1 MSWGEVY
8 LLKMNE
14 TILLVDDE
22 TDLLQFL
29 SEVLKEQYTVLTA
42 CDGVQALQLL
52 DRHPIHLVISD
63 IMMPG
68 IDGFELCTEIKSNL
82 QFCHI
87 PIILLTARNT
97 ITSKIEGLR
106 HGADAY
112 IEKPFS
118 HDLVLVQVSN
128 LLNNRL
134 KVRDHVA
141 HDPFSHI
148 SFAEQSSSDAHFLKK
163 LNDYVLRNLSNSDFD
178 IDDLARHMNMSRPTL
193 YRRIKSLLN
202 VPIKDVVTQARLKKA
217 IELMAE
223 NNHKIFEIAQIVGY
237 RSQTVFGKTFQRY
250 FQQSPLEY
258 ITSLRNKFKNNV

>member
-1 MSWGEVY
+1 
-8 LLKMNE
+8 MNE

-29 SEVLKEQYTVLTA
+29 SEVLEEDYTVLTA
-42 CDGVQALQLL
+42 CDGTQALQMLNS
-52 DRHPIHLVISD
+52 HTVHLMISD

-68 IDGFELCTEIKSNL
+68 IDGFELCAEIKSNV
-82 QFCHI
+82 QYGHI

-97 ITSKIEGLR
+97 VTARIEGLR

-128 LLNNRL
+128 LLKNRT
-134 KVRDHVA
+134 KVRDHVVQ
-141 HDPFSHI
+141 DPFSHI
-148 SFAEQSSSDAHFLKK
+148 SFTEQSRSDAQFLKK
-163 LNDYVLRNLSNSDFD
+163 LNDYIFKNLSNSDFD

-202 VPIKDVVTQARLKKA
+202 VPIKDLVTQARLKKA
-217 IELMAE
+217 VELLAE
-223 NNHKIFEIAQIVGY
+223 NNHKVFEIAKIVGY

-258 ITSLRNKFKNNV
+258 IAFMRNKTRQRNT